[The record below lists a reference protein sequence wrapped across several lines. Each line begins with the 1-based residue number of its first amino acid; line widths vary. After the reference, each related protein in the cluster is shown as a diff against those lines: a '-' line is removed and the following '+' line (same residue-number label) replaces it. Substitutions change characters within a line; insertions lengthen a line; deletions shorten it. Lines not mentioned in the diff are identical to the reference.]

1 MFFAGPGKNR
11 WFVFKDPKPLDGF
24 QGRVLKADL
33 MVGLHCAQ
41 ISSD

>member
-24 QGRVLKADL
+24 QGRVFKSRFDGRAPLCTNFL
-33 MVGLHCAQ
+33 
-41 ISSD
+41 